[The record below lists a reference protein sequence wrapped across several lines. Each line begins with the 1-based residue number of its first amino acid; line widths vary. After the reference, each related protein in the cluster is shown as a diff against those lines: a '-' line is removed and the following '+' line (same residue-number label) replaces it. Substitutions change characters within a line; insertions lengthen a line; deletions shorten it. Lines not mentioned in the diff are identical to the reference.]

1 MPLRN
6 HPDINYQHVAQASE
20 MLPTCPTHSL
30 ALRAGMSRRDML
42 GLGGM
47 LATGALGQLFGPGI
61 AQAAPARANP
71 PGVSGFPELRPR
83 AKRVIYLFQA
93 GGPSQIDLF
102 DHKPLLETWDG
113 RDLPKSVMGD
123 VKFTGMVNGQSRFP
137 VVASRWKFDRHGG
150 SGAWVSELFPEFAK
164 VVDDVCFIKSMT
176 TTQVDH
182 DAAITYL
189 QTGHQIAGRPAIG
202 AWSAFGLGS
211 ECDDLPAYVVLRSKE
226 GGSFLIDRHW
236 GSGFLPSKYQGIR
249 VGGSDGEPVKYLSN
263 PDGMTAEMRRR
274 TIADITAFNRSHFE
288 RVGDPEIETRI
299 AQFEMAARMQMSVPE
314 LADFSD
320 EPKHILDLYGDDVT
334 EPGTYAWNA
343 LMARRLAERDVRFIQ
358 LFQGGWDQHSNLPKQ
373 IEQYSGY
380 SDRAN
385 AALIQDL
392 KQRGM
397 LDDTLVIWGGEF
409 GRTVFCQGK
418 LTKTNFGRE
427 HHHLGF
433 TMWMAGAGVK
443 PGITYGQTDEWSFHA
458 VENPV
463 PVHDLNATVLHLLGI
478 NHKHLTYRFQGRDFR
493 LTDLAGRVVKDIIT

>member
-1 MPLRN
+1 MSN
-6 HPDINYQHVAQASE
+6 NKQHEPRV
-20 MLPTCPTHSL
+20 
-30 ALRAGMSRRDML
+30 SRREVL
-42 GLGGM
+42 KGLGGVM
-47 LATGALGQLFGPGI
+47 ATGAISQLLGPAHSEAVI
-61 AQAAPARANP
+61 ARANP
-71 PGVSGFPELRPR
+71 AGVDGFPEYPAK

-102 DHKPLLETWDG
+102 DHKPLLEKWDG
-113 RDLPKSVMGD
+113 KDLPKSVMGG

-137 VVASRWKFDRHGG
+137 VVASRWKFRKHGQC
-150 SGAWVSELFPEFAK
+150 GAWVSELMPEFAK

-189 QTGHQIAGRPAIG
+189 RTGHQIAGRPSIG
-202 AWSAFGLGS
+202 SWAAYGLGS
-211 ECDDLPAYVVLRSKE
+211 ECDDLPAFVALRTKE

-236 GSGFLPSKYQGIR
+236 GSGFLPSRYQGIR
-249 VGGSDGEPVKYLSN
+249 VGGSGKEPVQYLNN
-263 PDGMTAEMRRR
+263 PDGISDAMRRR
-274 TIADITAFNRSHFE
+274 TIADIADLNRQH
-288 RVGDPEIETRI
+288 RQQVGDPEIDTRI

-320 EPKHILDLYGDDVT
+320 EPKHILDLYGPDVT
-334 EPGTYAWNA
+334 EPGTYAYNA
-343 LMARRLAERDVRFIQ
+343 LMTRRLTERGVRFVQ

-373 IEQYSGY
+373 IEQYSAY

-418 LTKTNFGRE
+418 LTKKSFGRE

-443 PGITYGQTDEWSFHA
+443 PGFTYGKTDEWSFHT

-463 PVHDLNATVLHLLGI
+463 PVHDLNATALHLIGI

-493 LTDLAGRVVKDIIT
+493 LTDLAGNVVKDILT

>member
-1 MPLRN
+1 MNSDSHHSPPLTRRN
-6 HPDINYQHVAQASE
+6 LLQGV
-20 MLPTCPTHSL
+20 
-30 ALRAGMSRRDML
+30 
-42 GLGGM
+42 GGA
-47 LATGALGQLFGPGI
+47 LATGALQQLLG
-61 AQAAPARANP
+61 ANSASASEHRANP
-71 PGVSGFPELRPR
+71 AGVTGFPELRAK

-102 DHKPLLETWDG
+102 DFKPLLKKWD
-113 RDLPKSVMGD
+113 RKDLPKEVMRD
-123 VKFTGMVNGQSRFP
+123 AKFTGMVNGQSRFP
-137 VVASRWKFDRHGG
+137 VVAPMWKFQQHGY

-189 QTGHQIAGRPAIG
+189 QTGHQIAGRPSLGSWTAY
-202 AWSAFGLGS
+202 GLGS
-211 ECDDLPAYVVLRSKE
+211 VCDNLPAFVALRTEK

-249 VGGSDGEPVKYLSN
+249 VGGSGDEPVQYLNN
-263 PDGMTAEMRRR
+263 PEGISPELRRR
-274 TIADITAFNRSHFE
+274 TIADINAFNRRHRE
-288 RVGDPEIETRI
+288 RVGDPEIDTRI

-314 LADFSD
+314 LADISD
-320 EPKHILDLYGDDVT
+320 EPKHILDLYGEDVKQA
-334 EPGTYAWNA
+334 GTYAWNA
-343 LMARRLAERDVRFIQ
+343 LMARRLAERDVRFVQ
-358 LFQGGWDQHSNLPKQ
+358 LFQGGWDQHSNLPKL
-373 IEQYSGY
+373 INEYAPY
-380 SDRAN
+380 TDRAN

-397 LDDTLVIWGGEF
+397 LDDTLVVWGGEF

-443 PGITYGQTDEWSFHA
+443 PGISYGQTDEWSFRA

-463 PVHDLNATVLHLLGI
+463 TVHDLNATVLHLLGI

-493 LTDLAGRVVKDIIT
+493 LTDLEGWIVKNIIA

>member
-1 MPLRN
+1 MRTGFEQFP
-6 HPDINYQHVAQASE
+6 E
-20 MLPTCPTHSL
+20 MN
-30 ALRAGMSRRDML
+30 RRTL
-42 GLGGM
+42 FKGLGGA
-47 LATGALGQLFGPGI
+47 LATGALSHLLDP
-61 AQAAPARANP
+61 AVSHAATDRANP
-71 PGVSGFPELRPR
+71 PGVAGFPEFPAK
-83 AKRVIYLFQA
+83 AKRIIYLFQA

-102 DHKPLLETWDG
+102 DHKPLLEKWDG
-113 RDLPKSVMGD
+113 KDLPKSVMSG

-137 VVASRWKFDRHGG
+137 VVASRWKFARHGKC
-150 SGAWVSELFPEFAK
+150 GAWVSELFPEFAK

-189 QTGHQIAGRPAIG
+189 QSGHQIAGRPTIG
-202 AWSAFGLGS
+202 AWAAYGLGS
-211 ECDDLPAYVVLRSKE
+211 DCDDLPAYVVLRTKE

-236 GSGFLPSKYQGIR
+236 GSGFLPSEYQGIR
-249 VGGSDGEPVKYLSN
+249 VGGSGDEPVQYLNN
-263 PDGMTAEMRRR
+263 PDGITNQMRRQ
-274 TIADITAFNRSHFE
+274 TISDIAALNRSHHE
-288 RVGDPEIETRI
+288 RVGDPEINTRI

-320 EPKHILDLYGDDVT
+320 EPQHILDLYGADVT
-334 EPGTYAWNA
+334 EPGTYAYNA
-343 LMARRLAERDVRFIQ
+343 LMARRLSERGVRFVQ

-373 IEQYSGY
+373 IEQYSAY

-443 PGITYGQTDEWSFHA
+443 SGFTYGKTDEWSFHS

-463 PVHDLNATVLHLLGI
+463 PVHDLNATTLHLMGI

-493 LTDLAGRVVKDIIT
+493 LTDLAGNVVDEILT

>member
-1 MPLRN
+1 MSN
-6 HPDINYQHVAQASE
+6 NKQHEPRV
-20 MLPTCPTHSL
+20 
-30 ALRAGMSRRDML
+30 SRREVL
-42 GLGGM
+42 KGLGGVM
-47 LATGALGQLFGPGI
+47 ATGAISQLLGPAHSEAVI
-61 AQAAPARANP
+61 ARANP
-71 PGVSGFPELRPR
+71 AGVDGFPEYPAK

-102 DHKPLLETWDG
+102 DHKPLLEKWDG
-113 RDLPKSVMGD
+113 KDLPKSVMGG

-137 VVASRWKFDRHGG
+137 VVASRWKFRKHGQC
-150 SGAWVSELFPEFAK
+150 GAWVSELMPEFAK

-189 QTGHQIAGRPAIG
+189 QTGHQIAGRPSIG
-202 AWSAFGLGS
+202 SWAAYGLGS
-211 ECDDLPAYVVLRSKE
+211 ECDDLPAFVALRTKE

-236 GSGFLPSKYQGIR
+236 GSGFLPSRYQGIR
-249 VGGSDGEPVKYLSN
+249 VGGSGKEPVQYLNN
-263 PDGMTAEMRRR
+263 PDGISDAMRRR
-274 TIADITAFNRSHFE
+274 TIADIADLNRQH
-288 RVGDPEIETRI
+288 RQQVGDPEIDTRI

-320 EPKHILDLYGDDVT
+320 EPKHILDLYGPDVT
-334 EPGTYAWNA
+334 EPGTYAYNA
-343 LMARRLAERDVRFIQ
+343 LMTRRLTERGVRFVQ

-373 IEQYSGY
+373 IEQYSAY

-418 LTKTNFGRE
+418 LTKKSFGRE

-443 PGITYGQTDEWSFHA
+443 PGFTYGKTDEWSFHT

-463 PVHDLNATVLHLLGI
+463 PVHDLNATALHLIGI

-493 LTDLAGRVVKDIIT
+493 LTDLAGNVVKDILT